1 MKTVDIKAGD
11 HSHLKVV
18 MAVRYDEGQ
27 VLNRSAA
34 DGLRTGCECVVTH
47 VASVALQKVAQR
59 PWGFRSLQRADSV
72 GSETSRSKS
81 SIGAASGRRHTDA
94 ASPPEQLQSA
104 ANILAGL
111 SSQRPS

>member
-1 MKTVDIKAGD
+1 MILNVDE
-11 HSHLKVV
+11 
-18 MAVRYDEGQ
+18 DE
-27 VLNRSAA
+27 VLSQAAA
-34 DGLRTGCECVVTH
+34 DGLPTGQQGTVNHAVRG
-47 VASVALQKVAQR
+47 ALQKVAQR
-59 PWGFRSLQRADSV
+59 PWGFRALQRADSV

-111 SSQRPS
+111 SGQRHS